1 MSTGKPEAPST
12 RVLVVEDEL
21 LLLTSLSSALQ
32 AAGFATVEAAN
43 AEDAM
48 QILGA
53 EPIGLVVT
61 DLRMPGRLD
70 GVDLVKWLVKTGA
83 FLPVVVTTG
92 YHADR
97 AALGGVPL
105 FEQPYHMAALVQ
117 HVSERLGVQT
127 PAVSGPVRRRKF

>member
-1 MSTGKPEAPST
+1 MPAGKSEAPST

-70 GVDLVKWLVKTGA
+70 GVDLVKWLANTRPSV
-83 FLPVVVTTG
+83 PVVVTTA

-97 AALGGVPL
+97 AALGGVPV
-105 FEQPYHMAALVQ
+105 FEKPYHMAALVR
-117 HVSERLGVQT
+117 HVSEMLGVQT
-127 PAVSGPVRRRKF
+127 PAVSGPVRR